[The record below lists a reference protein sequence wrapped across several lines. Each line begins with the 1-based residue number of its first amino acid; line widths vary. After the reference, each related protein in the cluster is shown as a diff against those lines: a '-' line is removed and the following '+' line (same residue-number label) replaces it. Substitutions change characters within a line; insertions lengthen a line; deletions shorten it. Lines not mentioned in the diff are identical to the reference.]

1 MNFPR
6 STPRYK
12 FLAFNFFQT
21 PDVFR
26 RRLWDTVWVFLDQ
39 YRFLEFKVV
48 SFHKSF
54 LRDFYRHKVSFPIIS
69 GPNSRSRHLN
79 RRRLEFWKLCS
90 DVRISPHH
98 KPLNEASLVQMVMW
112 QCDILSDSGK
122 DTNWW
127 FIASIALLSGW
138 SNGTLDKVQY
148 SPPLHAALSVQI
160 TPVEKAFNWR
170 TRALPKQCWLSEI
183 ERERQS
189 SDVELKIFQGGK
201 CSVSVQAL
209 HCGEHFASDLSRTT
223 LE

>member
-48 SFHKSF
+48 PFHKSF
-54 LRDFYRHKVSFPIIS
+54 LGDFYKDKVSFPIIS

-122 DTNWW
+122 DTWW
-127 FIASIALLSGW
+127 FIASILHCCQVDQMGHLTRCNIVHHCMLLSLFRSLQW
-138 SNGTLDKVQY
+138 KKRLTD
-148 SPPLHAALSVQI
+148 AL
-160 TPVEKAFNWR
+160 
-170 TRALPKQCWLSEI
+170 ALYLNSAGSQ
-183 ERERQS
+183 R
-189 SDVELKIFQGGK
+189 
-201 CSVSVQAL
+201 
-209 HCGEHFASDLSRTT
+209 
-223 LE
+223 